1 MADDPIDPNGAS
13 PVTASATK
21 SETRREQLVRRALWL
36 AVFTV
41 VWNLAEGAIAISAAA
56 LAGSKAL
63 IGFGVDSFVESASAA
78 VLIWRLR
85 IEQVDRARA
94 EQAERRALVL
104 IGYAFFG
111 LAVLVGV
118 ESVRALVTGARPD
131 TSMIGIVLTAVSLI
145 VMPVLARAKRRIGTE
160 LGTRSITADSQQT
173 MACVYLSAIVL
184 VGLSLNALFGWW
196 WADPVAALAVVVFLV
211 NEGREALEADHVDDC
226 CG

>member
-1 MADDPIDPNGAS
+1 MTVP
-13 PVTASATK
+13 TT
-21 SETRREQLVRRALWL
+21 TRSTRHQQLLRRALWL

-41 VWNLAEGAIAISAAA
+41 AWNLAEGAIALAAA
-56 LAGSKAL
+56 AMAGSKAL

-85 IEQVDRARA
+85 VEQADPAGA
-94 EQAERRALVL
+94 EHAERRALVL

-118 ESVRALVTGARPD
+118 ESVRALATGARPD
-131 TSMIGIVLTAVSLI
+131 ASVIGIALTAVSLV
-145 VMPVLARAKRRIGTE
+145 VMPVLARAKRRVGVE

-184 VGLSLNALFGWW
+184 IGLSLNALFDWW
-196 WADPVAALAVVVFLV
+196 WADPVAALGVVAFLV

-226 CG
+226 C

>member
-1 MADDPIDPNGAS
+1 MAPM
-13 PVTASATK
+13 TASATTT
-21 SETRREQLVRRALWL
+21 ETRREILVRRALCL

-41 VWNLAEGAIAISAAA
+41 VWNLAEGAVALTAATMA
-56 LAGSKAL
+56 DSKAL

-85 IEQVDRARA
+85 VEQVDQARA
-94 EQAERRALVL
+94 EHAEQRALTL
-104 IGYAFFG
+104 IGYAFLG

-118 ESVRALVTGARPD
+118 ESVRSLVTGVHPD
-131 TSMIGIVLTAVSLI
+131 TSKIGIALTAVSLI
-145 VMPVLARAKRRIGTE
+145 VMPVLARAKRRIGVE

-196 WADPVAALAVVVFLV
+196 WADPVAALGVVAFLIH
-211 NEGREALEADHVDDC
+211 EGREALEADHVDEC

>member
-1 MADDPIDPNGAS
+1 M
-13 PVTASATK
+13 TASATR
-21 SETRREQLVRRALWL
+21 SDTRREWLVRRALWL

-41 VWNLAEGAIAISAAA
+41 VWNLAEGAIAIAAA
-56 LAGSKAL
+56 SLAGSKAL

-85 IEQVDRARA
+85 A
-94 EQAERRALVL
+94 EQADPTLAEQVERRALVL

-118 ESVRALVTGARPD
+118 ESVRALLTGSHPD
-131 TSMIGIVLTAVSLI
+131 TSMLGIVLTAVSLI

-196 WADPVAALAVVVFLV
+196 WADPVAALAVVAFLV

>member
-1 MADDPIDPNGAS
+1 M
-13 PVTASATK
+13 TASATK

-94 EQAERRALVL
+94 EEAERRALVL

-118 ESVRALVTGARPD
+118 ESVRALLTGARPD

>member
-1 MADDPIDPNGAS
+1 M
-13 PVTASATK
+13 TASATTT
-21 SETRREQLVRRALWL
+21 ETRRELLVRRALWL

-41 VWNLAEGAIAISAAA
+41 VWNLAEGAVALTAAT
-56 LAGSKAL
+56 LADSKAL

-85 IEQVDRARA
+85 VEQVDQARA
-94 EQAERRALVL
+94 EHAEQRALTL
-104 IGYAFFG
+104 IGYAFIG

-118 ESVRALVTGARPD
+118 ESIRSLVTGAEPD
-131 TSMIGIVLTAVSLI
+131 TSRIGIALTAVSLV
-145 VMPVLARAKRRIGTE
+145 VMPVLARAKRRIGVE

-196 WADPVAALAVVVFLV
+196 WADPLAALGVVAFLV
-211 NEGREALEADHVDDC
+211 HEGREALEADHVDEC

>member
-1 MADDPIDPNGAS
+1 M
-13 PVTASATK
+13 TASATR
-21 SETRREQLVRRALWL
+21 SDTRRERLVRRALWL

-41 VWNLAEGAIAISAAA
+41 VWNLAEGAIAIAAA
-56 LAGSKAL
+56 SLAGSKAL

-85 IEQVDRARA
+85 A
-94 EQAERRALVL
+94 EQADPTLAEQVERRALVL

-118 ESVRALVTGARPD
+118 ESVRALLTGSHPD
-131 TSMIGIVLTAVSLI
+131 TSMLGIVLTTVSLI

-196 WADPVAALAVVVFLV
+196 WADPVAALAVVAFLV